1 MSALFYA
8 ILMCSLVAGTAMR
21 PPTGL
26 RGLPGGTLRQGTA
39 MGRPASRAGALGPLN
54 TNVQVSACCSASH
67 SSPDLGC
74 DDNSSPSRRSG
85 SLRAEDRTCQIGL
98 HIHAAQGKDDV
109 TRKHCPDPADIMI
122 APLPYIVAQVA
133 DRPVTQ
139 QGMMGMKAANQG
151 PGRQIADKSYYMVN
165 GPCPF

>member
-1 MSALFYA
+1 M
-8 ILMCSLVAGTAMR
+8 
-21 PPTGL
+21 
-26 RGLPGGTLRQGTA
+26 
-39 MGRPASRAGALGPLN
+39 
-54 TNVQVSACCSASH
+54 
-67 SSPDLGC
+67 
-74 DDNSSPSRRSG
+74 
-85 SLRAEDRTCQIGL
+85 
-98 HIHAAQGKDDV
+98 